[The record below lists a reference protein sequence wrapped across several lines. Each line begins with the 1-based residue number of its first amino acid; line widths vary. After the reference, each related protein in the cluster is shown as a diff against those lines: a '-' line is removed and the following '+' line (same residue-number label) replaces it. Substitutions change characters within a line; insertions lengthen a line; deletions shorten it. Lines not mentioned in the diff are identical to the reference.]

1 MLTILS
7 TASVVTVYAIL
18 IGTFTGGNV
27 TIGGSAVGT
36 VYYSGDQSVWT
47 TTLSPSSPEAS
58 WYTRLTV
65 DGGQYS
71 GSAVTVTW
79 QLQRQISES
88 TWSNVGSTTVTSVTL
103 AAGSNDIYA
112 TANGAA
118 SGNRDWGVDVTEE
131 GTYRV
136 EAVVNSA

>member
-7 TASVVTVYAIL
+7 TASVVTVYAVL
-18 IGTFTGGNV
+18 IGTFTGGSV
-27 TIGGSAVGT
+27 TIGGSAAGT
-36 VYYSGDQSVWT
+36 VYYSEDQSTWT
-47 TTLSPSSPEAS
+47 TTLSPSSPAAS
-58 WYTRLTV
+58 WYTKLTV

-88 TWSNVGSTTVTSVTL
+88 TWSNVGSTTVTSMTL
-103 AAGSNDIYA
+103 AAGSNDIFA
-112 TANGAA
+112 TANGL
-118 SGNRDWGVDVTEE
+118 STNNRDWGVDVTEE

-136 EAVVNSA
+136 EAVINSA